1 MGGRG
6 GSASSNNGK
15 EVASAPATAGA
26 EGILVPAGAQLPPGT
41 IVLPAELGRALAI
54 SEIARRLEN
63 TIQDRVAAHRLLDGL
78 DAKSLKEVGKALNLP
93 KLDGTK
99 SELVNRIIE
108 FTVGNRLNSAA
119 IRSRANQITR
129 TRLESR

>member
-15 EVASAPATAGA
+15 EVASAPAGEAVLA
-26 EGILVPAGAQLPPGT
+26 PAGTPTPAGT
-41 IVLPAELGRALAI
+41 TVVPQEVARALAI
-54 SEIARRLEN
+54 GEIARRLDN
-63 TIQDRVAAHRLLDGL
+63 VVQDRVAAHRLIDGL
-78 DAKSLKEVGKALNLP
+78 DVKTLKELGRVVNLP
-93 KLDGTK
+93 QLSGSK
-99 SELVNRIIE
+99 SELINRIIE